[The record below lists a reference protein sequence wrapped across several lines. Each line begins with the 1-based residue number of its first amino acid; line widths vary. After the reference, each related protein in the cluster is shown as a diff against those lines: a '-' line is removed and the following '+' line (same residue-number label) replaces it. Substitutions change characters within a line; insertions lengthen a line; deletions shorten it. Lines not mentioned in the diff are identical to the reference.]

1 MKKIVIVALISF
13 FLVGCGSDKNISNS
27 IDSVDIFGE
36 STSTTSIEQNNYKD
50 AIIENSSNE
59 MLEDTIGEQSVVA
72 EQDTIAN
79 NSKVQIK
86 NFFPDG
92 TFWAIETKESG
103 EEYIIH
109 ANILGN
115 VIKRLFSSE
124 IGELEYGINDTL
136 IIVRSKGEYDKFHVL
151 DVQTNEDITNR
162 YVGDYDEICKY
173 IETEDKVVFVVK
185 KIVKSFE
192 EKYVCLQL
200 VDEIG
205 NKIFQ
210 TSLDKSMD
218 PSMVSREY

>member
-1 MKKIVIVALISF
+1 
-13 FLVGCGSDKNISNS
+13 
-27 IDSVDIFGE
+27 
-36 STSTTSIEQNNYKD
+36 
-50 AIIENSSNE
+50 

-210 TSLDKSMD
+210 THLINQWTHQWCRVNINGTYWICDAYGLYVG
-218 PSMVSREY
+218 PEPPPYVHPRL